1 MVMVLISR
9 MARPSSSAHGS
20 NSPSAGRPLVT
31 LLMMLLMVLGG
42 PLMVPSAG
50 SSPSAGRPLVTLL
63 MMLLMV
69 LGGVG
74 TWTQEWVGP
83 CTNRTVCGVTPWEL
97 ESASTAEATSSRGG
111 PSATPVA
118 HLPNH
123 RPCGAL
129 LTVAASRGGRLAP
142 PLLMMVTLLTSFW
155 LRFAKETS

>member
-9 MARPSSSAHGS
+9 MA
-20 NSPSAGRPLVT
+20 RPLVT

-42 PLMVPSAG
+42 I
-50 SSPSAGRPLVTLL
+50 
-63 MMLLMV
+63 
-69 LGGVG
+69 G
-74 TWTQEWVGP
+74 TWTQGWVGP

-97 ESASTAEATSSRGG
+97 ESASTAEATSSRGS

-118 HLPNH
+118 HLPHH

-129 LTVAASRGGRLAP
+129 LIGRPSMASMMIVAP
-142 PLLMMVTLLTSFW
+142 PLLLMVMRVLG